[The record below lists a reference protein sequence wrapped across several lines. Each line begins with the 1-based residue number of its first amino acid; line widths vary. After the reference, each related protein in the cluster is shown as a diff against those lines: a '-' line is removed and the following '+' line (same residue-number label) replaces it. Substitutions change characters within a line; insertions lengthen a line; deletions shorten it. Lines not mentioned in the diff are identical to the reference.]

1 MTDAIPPSVEE
12 LLAMKQE
19 NEKLRDKLREKEQD
33 IADLQDK
40 ITKVQSRLAH
50 TMVQLSITRSLS
62 GSDL

>member
-1 MTDAIPPSVEE
+1 
-12 LLAMKQE
+12 MKQE

>member
-1 MTDAIPPSVEE
+1 
-12 LLAMKQE
+12 MKQE

-33 IADLQDK
+33 IADLHDK
-40 ITKVQSRLAH
+40 ITSLQNRLAH